1 MVYMRV
7 TLPLLRIQPARAPI
21 LRYGVAV
28 LSTTLALIPVL
39 LLPNIAESRLAVF
52 AVAVMVSAWYGGWKP
67 GLVATSFA
75 LTVSAYFSFSGEHTP
90 AQYRSTMIRL
100 TLFVVLAMLI
110 CWFNAALR
118 AAQESLRRSEI
129 NFRSLVT
136 NAPYGICRCDSAGQL
151 LDANPALLAML
162 GYPSAKELVG
172 QHLGG
177 LYADTQ
183 HWFEL
188 ADFLRSAAPFT
199 GLIAEW
205 KRKDG
210 SGTVVRVS
218 GRAVSNGDRGKTFE
232 LFAEDVTERRALEQ
246 QLRQSQKM
254 EAVGRLAGGIAHD
267 FNNLL
272 MVISGY
278 SEFLLDRLGPDPA
291 LRGPAQE
298 IASAS
303 GSATTLTRQLLAF
316 SRKQMLAPKIL
327 DLNGVVT
334 ENLKMLTRVIGE
346 DIDLVMVPAP
356 GLGTVRA
363 DAGQIEQ
370 VIMNLAVNARD
381 AMPSGGKLTIE
392 TSNVSLDEEYA
403 RFHAPLRPGNYV
415 LLSISDTGAGMDSET
430 QSHIFEPFFTTK
442 GPKGTGL
449 GLSTVYGIVKQSGGY
464 IWVYSEPGKG
474 STFKIYLPRVAETV
488 ESPAQVIVPAESAAT
503 EPGTETILLVEDEA
517 NLRYLARQ
525 YLEKQGYRVIE
536 AADGAVAMQI
546 AVAHDKMIHLLLTD
560 VIMPG
565 MNGRELAQRI
575 SEIRP
580 NVKVLYMSGYT
591 ENVIGR
597 NGTLDAGVTLLQKP
611 FTLRDLKSKVREV
624 LDTNPISPEVVMSVH
639 TAHAKA
645 SHPQLPLS
653 RAQRFQLHLPLKYRR
668 LDEEKWHDGETRNI
682 SRSGLLFQAEDLLQP
697 NVILEI
703 NLVLPAEIAG
713 LSAYRSGLPGRSCAN
728 GKRQTAR
735 KCRPP
740 WPQKFFSITSS
751 TDRSCRG
758 LKSSCEHPVP
768 SKTGFLG
775 TRYWVLA
782 TRCQL
787 FPQRIHFLSHR
798 VLQLF
803 DPFAGHG

>member
-1 MVYMRV
+1 MRV
-7 TLPLLRIQPARAPI
+7 TLPLLRIQPARASI

-28 LSTTLALIPVL
+28 LSTTLALIPAL
-39 LLPNIAESRLAVF
+39 LLPNITESRLAVF

-90 AQYRSTMIRL
+90 AQFRSTMLRL
-100 TLFVVLAMLI
+100 ALFVVLAALI

-118 AAQESLRRSEI
+118 AAQESLRRSEM

-136 NAPYGICRCDSAGQL
+136 NAPYGICRCNSEGQL

-162 GYPSAKELVG
+162 GYSSTEELAG
-172 QHLGG
+172 LHLGE
-177 LYADTQ
+177 LYADTR

-188 ADFLRSAAPFT
+188 ADYLRSAAPFN
-199 GLIAEW
+199 GLVVEW

-210 SGTVVRVS
+210 TSTAVRVS
-218 GRAVSNGDRGKTFE
+218 GRSVSNGDKEKTFE

-246 QLRQSQKM
+246 QLQQSQKM
-254 EAVGRLAGGIAHD
+254 EAVGRLAGGVAHD

-298 IASAS
+298 IASAA
-303 GSATTLTRQLLAF
+303 GRATSLTRQLLAF

-334 ENLKMLTRVIGE
+334 ENLKMLTRMIGE
-346 DIDLVMVPAP
+346 DIDLVMVPAA
-356 GLGTVRA
+356 GLGAVRA
-363 DAGQIEQ
+363 DSGQIEQ

-392 TSNVSLDEEYA
+392 TSNVSLDDEYA
-403 RFHAPLRPGNYV
+403 RFHAPLKPGNYV
-415 LLSISDTGAGMDSET
+415 MLAISDTGAGMDSET

-442 GPKGTGL
+442 GVKGTGL

-464 IWVYSEPGKG
+464 IWVYSEPAKG
-474 STFKIYLPRVAETV
+474 TTFKIYLPRVAELA
-488 ESPAQVIVPAESAAT
+488 ESPAQVVVPTESVAT
-503 EPGTETILLVEDEA
+503 EPGTETILLVEDET

-525 YLEKQGYRVIE
+525 YLEKQGYRVVE

-546 AVAHDKMIHLLLTD
+546 AVAHEGIIHLLLTD

-597 NGTLDAGVTLLQKP
+597 NGTLDAGVRLLQKP

-624 LDTNPISPEVVMSVH
+624 LDTSPFGSEVPMSVQ

-645 SHPQLPLS
+645 AQQLPLS

-713 LSAYRSGLPGRSCAN
+713 LSA
-728 GKRQTAR
+728 TEVV
-735 KCRPP
+735 
-740 WPQKFFSITSS
+740 
-751 TDRSCRG
+751 CRG
-758 LKSSCEHPVP
+758 EVVRTVEPNGDQLPP
-768 SKTGFLG
+768 A
-775 TRYWVLA
+775 LA
-782 TRCQL
+782 ARILQYHFQHGSQL
-787 FPQRIHFLSHR
+787 PR
-798 VLQLF
+798 
-803 DPFAGHG
+803 A

>member
-1 MVYMRV
+1 MRV
-7 TLPLLRIQPARAPI
+7 TLPLLRIPPARAPI

-28 LSTTLALIPVL
+28 LSTTLALIPAL
-39 LLPNIAESRLAVF
+39 LLPNITESRLAVF

-75 LTVSAYFSFSGEHTP
+75 LTVSAYFSFTGEHTP
-90 AQYRSTMIRL
+90 AQYRSTMMRL
-100 TLFVVLAMLI
+100 ALFVVLALLI

-118 AAQESLRRSEI
+118 ATQEGLRRSEK

-151 LDANPALLAML
+151 LDANPALLNML
-162 GYPSAKELVG
+162 GYSSAKELAG
-172 QHLGG
+172 KHLGG

-183 HWFEL
+183 QWFEL
-188 ADFLRSAAPFT
+188 ADHLRSAAPFN

-205 KRKDG
+205 LQKDG
-210 SGTVVRVS
+210 TATVVRVS
-218 GRAVSNGDRGKTFE
+218 GRSVSNGSKERTFE
-232 LFAEDVTERRALEQ
+232 LFAEDVTERHALEQ
-246 QLRQSQKM
+246 RLRQSQKM

-278 SEFLLDRLGPDPA
+278 SEFLLDGLGPERA

-303 GSATTLTRQLLAF
+303 VRATSLTRQLLAF
-316 SRKQMLAPKIL
+316 SRKQMLAPRIL
-327 DLNGVVT
+327 DLNGVVK

-346 DIDLVMVPAP
+346 DIDLVMVPAAS
-356 GLGTVRA
+356 LGAVRA

-392 TSNVSLDEEYA
+392 TSNVSIDEESA
-403 RFHAPLRPGNYV
+403 RLHPSLKPGNYV
-415 LLSISDTGAGMDSET
+415 MLAISDTGAGMDSET
-430 QSHIFEPFFTTK
+430 QTHIFEPFFTTK
-442 GPKGTGL
+442 GIKGTGL
-449 GLSTVYGIVKQSGGY
+449 GLSTVYGIVKQSGGS
-464 IWVYSEPGKG
+464 IWVYSEEGKG
-474 STFKIYLPRVAETV
+474 TTFKIYLPRITETV
-488 ESPAQVIVPAESAAT
+488 ESATQVAADKESASA
-503 EPGTETILLVEDEA
+503 EPETETILLVEDEA

-525 YLEKQGYRVIE
+525 FLEKQGYRVIE
-536 AADGAVAMQI
+536 AADGAVALQI
-546 AVAHDKMIHLLLTD
+546 AVAHEAVIHLLLTD

-575 SEIRP
+575 LEIRP

-597 NGTLDAGVTLLQKP
+597 NGTLDAGVRLLQKP

-624 LDTNPISPEVVMSVH
+624 LDSTPLPREDAMSVR
-639 TAHAKA
+639 TADAA
-645 SHPQLPLS
+645 ATQGPQQLPSS

-668 LDEEKWHDGETRNI
+668 LDEKNWHDGETRDI
-682 SRSGLLFQAEDLLQP
+682 SRSGLLFQAEGPMPP
-697 NVILEI
+697 NVVLEI

-713 LSAYRSGLPGRSCAN
+713 LSP
-728 GKRQTAR
+728 TEVV
-735 KCRPP
+735 
-740 WPQKFFSITSS
+740 
-751 TDRSCRG
+751 CRG
-758 LKSSCEHPVP
+758 EVVRSVQPAGEEMPP
-768 SKTGFLG
+768 A
-775 TRYWVLA
+775 LA
-782 TRCQL
+782 AKILQYRFQHGSQL
-787 FPQRIHFLSHR
+787 PR
-798 VLQLF
+798 
-803 DPFAGHG
+803 A